1 MTAATATDPAVD
13 AAIALVEEQL
23 SVVFTRARQLWKQA
37 AEQIHPDLQ
46 PAGYKVLSTIVR
58 LESTNAHV
66 LADLLDMDKSSVSRQ
81 VRVLEEAGLVESRP
95 DERDGRLRVLAPT
108 PVAVERV
115 HAVRER
121 HQARVRRVLE
131 DRAPEEL
138 VAFAGMLSLIAE
150 APDE

>member
-1 MTAATATDPAVD
+1 MTAATADPAVD
-13 AAIALVEEQL
+13 EAIALVEEQL

-46 PAGYKVLSTIVR
+46 PAGYKVLATIVR
-58 LESTNAHV
+58 LEATNAHV

-81 VRVLEEAGLVESRP
+81 VRVLEEAGFVESRP

-108 PVAVERV
+108 PVAVERIR
-115 HAVRER
+115 AVRER

-138 VAFAGMLSLIAE
+138 VAFAGMLRLIAD